1 MKKLYCIAIAVCVL
15 VSWLNVNVIWANE
28 SPTRTFYN
36 NKIPYKAL
44 FQSHNTNQLNVQ
56 VQTKQ
61 GKVQAVIPVV
71 NDEKEDLTQ
80 QTEEKKGN

>member
-1 MKKLYCIAIAVCVL
+1 MKKLYFMAIGVCVL
-15 VSWLNVNVIWANE
+15 TALLNVNVIWADE

-36 NKIPYKAL
+36 NKVPYKA
-44 FQSHNTNQLNVQ
+44 FFATHNVNDLNVQ

-71 NDEKEDLTQ
+71 NDEEKDLTQ
-80 QTEEKKGN
+80 KKGN

>member
-1 MKKLYCIAIAVCVL
+1 MNMKFKLYFVAIVVCVL
-15 VSWLNVNVIWANE
+15 TAWFNINVIWADE
-28 SPTRTFYN
+28 SPTRTYYN
-36 NKIPYKAL
+36 NKVAYKAL
-44 FQSHNTNQLNVQ
+44 FQSYNTNQLNVQ

-80 QTEEKKGN
+80 KKGN